1 MTSLETLV
9 PGQVSLAQLRRIYRE
24 APPLRLADS
33 AWAPIRASRETVDR
47 IVASGRT
54 VYGINTGFGRLAQ
67 TSIETARLAELQ
79 RNLVLSHSVGV
90 GPALPDAVVRLMLA
104 TKIVSLSRG
113 CSGVRPDVVEALLTL
128 YRHDVLPIIPS
139 QGSVG
144 ASGDLAPLAHLAAAL
159 LGVGEVRISGQQR
172 PALEGLAVAGLA
184 PIELASKE
192 GLALLNGT
200 QVSTALALAALF
212 ESEDAF
218 GAGLLAGA
226 LSLEA
231 IQGSI
236 KPFDPRIHAARGQS
250 GQIEVARVLH
260 GLIAGSTI
268 VESHINCSRVQ
279 DPYCI
284 RCQPQVMGAILDQLR
299 QVAAILQIEANAASD
314 NPLVFADTDEV
325 ISGGNFHAEPIAFA
339 ADILAFAATE
349 IGSISERRTAMLC
362 DPSLNGGLPAFL
374 VTQGGLNSG
383 FMIAQ
388 VTAAALVSEC
398 KMMAHPASVDTIPTS
413 ANQEDHVS
421 MATHGAR
428 RSLTLAGNVAQVV
441 GIEAMAACQG
451 LELHRPLRSTEA
463 VEAVFEDVRGR
474 VAFVDQD
481 RYLQPDLLAM
491 RDWVRDGDKP
501 DSVLA
506 LLPSQA

>member
-1 MTSLETLV
+1 MD
-9 PGQVSLAQLRRIYRE
+9 G
-24 APPLRLADS
+24 
-33 AWAPIRASRETVDR
+33 RAFDAGARGTHG
-47 IVASGRT
+47 SGR
-54 VYGINTGFGRLAQ
+54 R
-67 TSIETARLAELQ
+67 
-79 RNLVLSHSVGV
+79 HGV
-90 GPALPDAVVRLMLA
+90 MA
-104 TKIVSLSRG
+104 T
-113 CSGVRPDVVEALLTL
+113 
-128 YRHDVLPIIPS
+128 
-139 QGSVG
+139 
-144 ASGDLAPLAHLAAAL
+144 
-159 LGVGEVRISGQQR
+159 
-172 PALEGLAVAGLA
+172 
-184 PIELASKE
+184 
-192 GLALLNGT
+192 
-200 QVSTALALAALF
+200 
-212 ESEDAF
+212 
-218 GAGLLAGA
+218 
-226 LSLEA
+226 
-231 IQGSI
+231 
-236 KPFDPRIHAARGQS
+236 
-250 GQIEVARVLH
+250 
-260 GLIAGSTI
+260 
-268 VESHINCSRVQ
+268 
-279 DPYCI
+279 
-284 RCQPQVMGAILDQLR
+284 
-299 QVAAILQIEANAASD
+299 QIEALRLVCADGSVRELSKSSD
-314 NPLVFADTDEV
+314 PVLFDQARVSLGSLGVLSEVTLRCVPAYRLKVTAQPIHIDQAIEQAVAMADSSEFSKVWWLPHTDHAVLFTADRSEAPREPAPITDWLDENVNNPLVFADTDEV